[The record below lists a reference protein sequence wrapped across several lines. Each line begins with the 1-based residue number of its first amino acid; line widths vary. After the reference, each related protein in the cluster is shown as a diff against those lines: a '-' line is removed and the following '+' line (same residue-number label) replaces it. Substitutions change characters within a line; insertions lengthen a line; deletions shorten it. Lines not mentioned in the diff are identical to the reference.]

1 MINYFDII
9 NYYVIGFTIL
19 KKKIIFLLSFFILS
33 SIFIYAIYSLIENRK
48 KEHLNAEKK
57 IIEVT
62 YNTIIDAYKVYSNII
77 YFNKLNTKDTKSIL
91 EKVYSS
97 SKEEQNQIRTKLYT
111 HLIDMYNNMDDYKL
125 KQLHFHLKNNESFL
139 RFHRPEKYGDNLT
152 NIRLTV
158 SHVNETHKPI
168 SGFEEGRIYNGY
180 RFVYPL
186 EYNGNYLGS
195 VETSVSMKSI
205 INDIKKELESEVDFI
220 IKKSVVE
227 EKVFEEEKGNY
238 FPCTTDNYFYHEKSI
253 TNNENP
259 YLEPILKNYYNKYPM
274 DIRNKL
280 NSNEI
285 FNFYSEYN
293 GDYYITTFLPIK
305 NVISNQTVAYVII
318 SNKHNDLQ
326 AFINQYLLFLA
337 TLILLTLVMLYFIY
351 RIDKTKTLLF
361 KKDKVLNEVQK
372 IAKLGYWEL
381 DILENKL
388 KWSDE
393 VYHIFGLAPQEFE
406 ATYEAFL
413 KYVHPE
419 DVNIVN
425 KAYMDSIKNKSSY
438 HVEHRVITKTGEIK
452 YVEEECRHTFDEY
465 GDVIQS
471 LGTIHD
477 LTSIKLY
484 QEKIKK
490 SKEQFES
497 LVSHIPDM
505 IYRCEID
512 KDFTMLYIN
521 NALET
526 ITGYKIDEIRFNKIL
541 SFASIIHPNDLN
553 MVYKKIDEML
563 KNNISNI
570 DLEYR
575 IISKD
580 GRVIWINDNLQLIQD
595 NDHIYIEGVISDI
608 TSQKVAYDKLY
619 KFIDTQ
625 DNIVMLTTGKN
636 IEFANK
642 KFFHFLGFKDLDEFK
657 TKHKCICD
665 LFIKNEK
672 FFDLSL
678 VGENENWVN
687 VIQTL
692 SHRQRVVAIKGIDG
706 VTHAFSVTINKFED
720 AIYIVS
726 FTDISETMLE
736 NIKLEEKTL
745 RDTLTNAYNREFFE
759 NNYRKLMESY
769 KTEDKLFALAM
780 IDIDN
785 FKNIN
790 DTYGHDIGDDILI
803 NLVSKIEKSLR
814 NDDVLICWG
823 GEEFIIILK
832 ISSKEALEF
841 VLEKL
846 RNIIENS
853 KFKNLPKV
861 TCSFGGTL
869 YENNETINETIK
881 RADIALYMA
890 KNDGKNRV
898 KIK

>member
-1 MINYFDII
+1 M
-9 NYYVIGFTIL
+9 
-19 KKKIIFLLSFFILS
+19 KKIIFILSFFILS
-33 SIFIYAIYSLIENRK
+33 FFFTYEIYSLIENRK
-48 KEHLNAEKK
+48 KEHLDAEKK
-57 IIEVT
+57 IIEIT

-77 YFNKLNTKDTKSIL
+77 YFNNLNTKDTKSIL

-97 SKEEQNQIRTKLYT
+97 SKEEQNLIRTKLYT
-111 HLIDMYNNMDDYKL
+111 HLIDMYNNMEDYKL

-139 RFHRPEKYGDNLT
+139 RFYRPDKYGDNLSDT
-152 NIRLTV
+152 RLTV
-158 SHVNETHKPI
+158 SYVNTNHKPI
-168 SGFEEGRIYNGY
+168 SGFEEGRTYSGY

-186 EYNGNYLGS
+186 EYNGTHLGS

-205 INDIKKELESEVDFI
+205 LSDIKKELGSEVDFI
-220 IKKSVVE
+220 IKKSVIE
-227 EKVFEEEKGNY
+227 NKIFEEEKDNY
-238 FPCTTDNYFYHEKSI
+238 FPCTTDNYFYHERNI
-253 TNNENP
+253 TNSENP
-259 YLEPILKNYYNKYPM
+259 YIEPILKDFYKNNPIE
-274 DIRNKL
+274 IRNKL

-285 FNFYSEYN
+285 FNFYSKYN
-293 GDYYITTFLPIK
+293 NDNYITTFLPIK
-305 NVISNQTVAYVII
+305 NIITNQTVAYVII

-326 AFINQYLLFLA
+326 TFINQYILFLF
-337 TLILLTLVMLYFIY
+337 TLILLTLCVIYFIY
-351 RIDKTKTLLF
+351 RIDKTRSLLF

-393 VYHIFGLAPQEFE
+393 VYHIFGLIPQQFE
-406 ATYEAFL
+406 ATYETFL

-419 DVNIVN
+419 DVDMVN
-425 KAYMDSIKNKSSY
+425 KAYMDSLKNKSNY
-438 HVEHRVITKTGEIK
+438 QVEHRVITKTGEIK

-512 KDFTMLYIN
+512 KDFTMLYVN
-521 NALET
+521 NAFET
-526 ITGYKIDEIRFNKIL
+526 ITGYKIDEIKFNKIL

-553 MVYKKIDEML
+553 MVYRKIDEMV
-563 KNNISNI
+563 KNNILNI

-580 GRVIWINDNLQLIQD
+580 GRVVWINDNLQLIND
-595 NDHIYIEGVISDI
+595 NNHIYLEGVISDI
-608 TSQKVAYDKLY
+608 TSRKVAYDKLY

-625 DNIVMLTTGKN
+625 DNIVILTTGKN

-642 KFFHFLGFKDLDEFK
+642 KFFYFLGFNDIDEYK
-657 TKHKCICD
+657 INHKCISD
-665 LFIKNEK
+665 LFIEHDK
-672 FFDLSL
+672 FFNLSL
-678 VGENENWVN
+678 VQKNENWVN

-692 SHRQRVVAIKGIDG
+692 SYRKRVVAIKGING
-706 VTHAFSVTINKFED
+706 TTHAFSVTINKFED

-726 FTDISETMLE
+726 FTDISDTMLE
-736 NIKLEEKTL
+736 NIQLEEKTL
-745 RDTLTNAYNREFFE
+745 RDKLTNAYNREFFE
-759 NNYRKLMESY
+759 NNYKRLIDTYRNEEKF
-769 KTEDKLFALAM
+769 FALTM

-785 FKNIN
+785 FKKIN
-790 DTYGHDIGDDILI
+790 DNYGHNIGDQILI
-803 NLVSKIEKSLR
+803 NLVSKIEETLR
-814 NDDVLICWG
+814 SDDVLIRWG
-823 GEEFIIILK
+823 GEEFIILLK
-832 ISSKEALEF
+832 VSSNEALEL

-846 RNIIENS
+846 RNTIENS
-853 KFKNLPKV
+853 KFKNLPKI

-869 YENNETINETIK
+869 YEKDEEIIKTIK
-881 RADIALYMA
+881 RADSALYVA
-890 KNDGKNRV
+890 KENGRNR
-898 KIK
+898 IEIR

>member
-1 MINYFDII
+1 M
-9 NYYVIGFTIL
+9 
-19 KKKIIFLLSFFILS
+19 KKKIIFILSFFILS
-33 SIFIYAIYSLIENRK
+33 FLFAYVINSLVENRK
-48 KEHLNAEKK
+48 KEHLDAEKK

-62 YNTIIDAYKVYSNII
+62 YNTIVDAYKVYSNII

-91 EKVYSS
+91 ENVYTSS
-97 SKEEQNQIRTKLYT
+97 EEEQNQIRAKLYT
-111 HLIDMYNNMDDYKL
+111 HLIDMYNNMEDYKL
-125 KQLHFHLKNNESFL
+125 KQLHFHLKNNDSFL
-139 RFHRPEKYGDNLT
+139 RFHRPDKYGDNLT

-158 SHVNETHKPI
+158 AYVNEHHKSI

-186 EYNGNYLGS
+186 EYNGVHLGS

-205 INDIKKELESEVDFI
+205 INDVKKELNSEVDFI
-220 IKKSVVE
+220 IKKEVVE
-227 EKVFEEEKGNY
+227 NKVFEEEKNNY

-253 TNNENP
+253 TNGENQ
-259 YLEPILKNYYNKYPM
+259 YIEPILKNYYKENPIE
-274 DIRNKL
+274 IRNKL

-285 FNFYSEYN
+285 FNFYSKYN
-293 GDYYITTFLPIK
+293 DDYYITTYLPIK
-305 NVISNQTVAYVII
+305 NVISNQTVAYIII

-326 AFINQYLLFLA
+326 DFINQYLLFLF
-337 TLILLTLVMLYFIY
+337 ILLLLTICMLYFIY
-351 RIDKTKTLLF
+351 RIDKTKSLLF
-361 KKDKVLNEVQK
+361 KKDAVLNEVQK

-406 ATYEAFL
+406 ATYETFL

-419 DVNIVN
+419 DVDIVN
-425 KAYMDSIKNKSSY
+425 KAYTDSLKNKSSY
-438 HVEHRVITKTGEIK
+438 QVEHRVITKSGEIK

-465 GDVIQS
+465 GDVVQS

-484 QEKIKK
+484 QQKMKK
-490 SKEQFES
+490 SKDQFES

-512 KDFTMLYIN
+512 KNFTMLYVN

-526 ITGYKIDEIRFNKIL
+526 ITGYKIDEIKLNKIL

-553 MVYKKIDEML
+553 MVYKKTDEMI
-563 KNNISNI
+563 KNNVLNI

-580 GRVIWINDNLQLIQD
+580 GRVIWINDNLQLIND
-595 NDHIYIEGVISDI
+595 NNHTYLEGVISDI
-608 TSQKVAYDKLY
+608 TSQKIAYDKLY

-625 DNIVMLTTGKN
+625 DNMVILSTGIN

-642 KFFHFLGFKDLDEFK
+642 KFFQFLGFKDLDEYK
-657 TKHKCICD
+657 IDHKCISD
-665 LFIKNEK
+665 LFIKDEK
-672 FFDLSL
+672 FFDLSS
-678 VGENENWVN
+678 VNENENWVN

-692 SHRQRVVAIKGIDG
+692 SHRKRVVAINGISG
-706 VTHAFSVTINKFED
+706 TTHAFSVTINKFED

-726 FTDISETMLE
+726 FTDISDTMLE
-736 NIKLEEKTL
+736 NIQLEEKTL
-745 RDTLTNAYNREFFE
+745 RDKLTNAYNREFFE
-759 NNYRKLMESY
+759 NNYKRLIDTYEN
-769 KTEDKLFALAM
+769 EDMQFALAM
-780 IDIDN
+780 VDIDD
-785 FKNIN
+785 FKKIN
-790 DTYGHDIGDDILI
+790 DTFGHDIGDKVLI

-814 NDDVLICWG
+814 NDDVLIRWG
-823 GEEFIIILK
+823 GEEFIILLK
-832 ISSKEALEF
+832 VSSKEVLELI
-841 VLEKL
+841 LEKL
-846 RNIIENS
+846 RNTIENS
-853 KFKNLPKV
+853 KFKNLPKI

-869 YENNETINETIK
+869 YENEEAINETIK
-881 RADIALYMA
+881 RADIALYEA
-890 KNDGKNRV
+890 KDDGKNRI

>member
-1 MINYFDII
+1 M
-9 NYYVIGFTIL
+9 
-19 KKKIIFLLSFFILS
+19 KKKIIFILSFFILAFS
-33 SIFIYAIYSLIENRK
+33 FTYAIFSLIENRK
-48 KEHLNAEKK
+48 KEHLDAEKK

-91 EKVYSS
+91 ENLYTSS
-97 SKEEQNQIRTKLYT
+97 NDEQNQIRMKLYT
-111 HLIDMYNNMDDYKL
+111 HLVDMYNNMEDYKL
-125 KQLHFHLKNNESFL
+125 KQLHFHLKDNKSFL
-139 RFHRPEKYGDNLT
+139 RFHRPDKYGDDLS

-158 SHVNETHKPI
+158 AYVNEHHKSI

-186 EYNGNYLGS
+186 EYNGVYLGS

-205 INDIKKELESEVDFI
+205 INDIKKELDSEVDFI

-227 EKVFEEEKGNY
+227 NKVFEEEKNNY
-238 FPCTTDNYFYHEKSI
+238 FPCTTDNYFYHERTI
-253 TNNENP
+253 TNSENP
-259 YLEPILKNYYNKYPM
+259 YIEPILKNYYKENPIE
-274 DIRNKL
+274 IRNNL

-285 FNFYSEYN
+285 FNFYSKYN
-293 GDYYITTFLPIK
+293 DNYYITTYLPIK
-305 NVISNQTVAYVII
+305 NVISNQTVAYILI
-318 SNKHNDLQ
+318 STKHNDLQ
-326 AFINQYLLFLA
+326 AYINQYLLFLIL
-337 TLILLTLVMLYFIY
+337 LILLTLCMLYFIY
-351 RIDKTKTLLF
+351 RIDKTKSLLSQ
-361 KKDKVLNEVQK
+361 KDKVLNEVQK

-381 DILENKL
+381 DILENRL

-419 DVNIVN
+419 DVDIVN
-425 KAYMDSIKNKSSY
+425 KAYTDSIKNKSTY
-438 HVEHRVITKTGEIK
+438 QVEHRVITKTGEIK

-484 QEKIKK
+484 QQKIKK

-512 KDFTMLYIN
+512 KEFTMLYVN

-526 ITGYKIDEIRFNKIL
+526 ITGYKIDEIKFNKIL

-553 MVYKKIDEML
+553 MVYKKTDEMI
-563 KNNISNI
+563 KNNIENI

-580 GRVIWINDNLQLIQD
+580 GRVIWVNDNLQLIND
-595 NDHIYIEGVISDI
+595 NNHIYLEGVISDV

-625 DNIVMLTTGKN
+625 DNIVILTTGKN

-642 KFFHFLGFKDLDEFK
+642 KFFHFLGFENLDEYK
-657 TKHKCICD
+657 INHKCISD
-665 LFIKNEK
+665 LFIQNEK

-678 VGENENWVN
+678 VNESENWVN

-692 SHRQRVVAIKGIDG
+692 SYRKRVVAIKGVTG
-706 VTHAFSVTINKFED
+706 TTHAFSVTINKFED

-736 NIKLEEKTL
+736 NIQLEEKTL
-745 RDTLTNAYNREFFE
+745 RDKLTNAYNREFFE
-759 NNYRKLMESY
+759 NNYKRLIATY
-769 KTEDKLFALAM
+769 KDEDMFFALAM
-780 IDIDN
+780 LDIDD
-785 FKNIN
+785 FKKIN
-790 DTYGHDIGDDILI
+790 DNFGHNIGDQILI
-803 NLVSKIEKSLR
+803 NLVSKIGKTSR
-814 NDDVLICWG
+814 SDDVLIRWG
-823 GEEFIIILK
+823 GEEFIILLK
-832 ISSKEALEF
+832 VSSKEALEI

-846 RNIIENS
+846 RETIENS
-853 KFKNLPKV
+853 KFKNLPKI

-869 YENNETINETIK
+869 YENDENIIETIK
-881 RADIALYMA
+881 RADMALYSA
-890 KNDGKNRV
+890 KESGKNRV
-898 KIK
+898 RIK

>member
-1 MINYFDII
+1 M
-9 NYYVIGFTIL
+9 
-19 KKKIIFLLSFFILS
+19 KKKIIFISSFFILS
-33 SIFIYAIYSLIENRK
+33 FLFAYVINSLVENRK
-48 KEHLNAEKK
+48 KEHLDAEKK

-77 YFNKLNTKDTKSIL
+77 YFNKLNTKETKSIL
-91 EKVYSS
+91 ENVYTSS
-97 SKEEQNQIRTKLYT
+97 EEEQNQIRAKLYT
-111 HLIDMYNNMDDYKL
+111 HLIDMYNNMEDYKL
-125 KQLHFHLKNNESFL
+125 KQLHFHLKNNDSFL
-139 RFHRPEKYGDNLT
+139 RFNRPDKYGDNLT
-152 NIRLTV
+152 NVRLTV
-158 SHVNETHKPI
+158 AYVNEHHKSI

-186 EYNGNYLGS
+186 EYNGIYLGS

-205 INDIKKELESEVDFI
+205 INDVKKELSSEVDFI

-227 EKVFEEEKGNY
+227 NKVFEEEKNNY
-238 FPCTTDNYFYHEKSI
+238 FSCTTDNYFYHEKSI
-253 TNNENP
+253 VNDENQ
-259 YLEPILKNYYNKYPM
+259 YIEPILKNYYKENPIE
-274 DIRNKL
+274 IRNKL

-285 FNFYSEYN
+285 FNFYSKYN
-293 GDYYITTFLPIK
+293 DDYYITTYLPIK
-305 NVISNQTVAYVII
+305 NVISNQTVAYIII

-326 AFINQYLLFLA
+326 DFINQYLLFLF
-337 TLILLTLVMLYFIY
+337 ILLLLTISMLYFIY
-351 RIDKTKTLLF
+351 RIDKTKSLLF
-361 KKDKVLNEVQK
+361 KKDAVLNEVQK

-419 DVNIVN
+419 DVDIVN
-425 KAYMDSIKNKSSY
+425 KAYTDSLKNKSSY
-438 HVEHRVITKTGEIK
+438 QVEHRVITKSGEIK

-465 GDVIQS
+465 GDVVQS

-490 SKEQFES
+490 SKDQFES
-497 LVSHIPDM
+497 LVSHIPDI

-512 KDFTMLYIN
+512 KDFTMLYVN

-553 MVYKKIDEML
+553 MVYKKTDEMI
-563 KNNISNI
+563 KNNIVNI

-580 GRVIWINDNLQLIQD
+580 GRVIWINDNLQLIND
-595 NDHIYIEGVISDI
+595 NNHIYIEGVISDI
-608 TSQKVAYDKLY
+608 TSQKIAYDKLY

-625 DNIVMLTTGKN
+625 DNMVILTTGKN

-642 KFFHFLGFKDLDEFK
+642 KFFQFLGFKDLDEYK
-657 TKHKCICD
+657 IDHKCISD
-665 LFIKNEK
+665 LFIKDEK
-672 FFDLSL
+672 IFDLSL
-678 VGENENWVN
+678 VNENENWVN

-692 SHRQRVVAIKGIDG
+692 SHRKRVVAINGISG
-706 VTHAFSVTINKFED
+706 KTHAFSVTINKFED

-726 FTDISETMLE
+726 FTDISDTMLE
-736 NIKLEEKTL
+736 NIQLEEKTL
-745 RDTLTNAYNREFFE
+745 RDKLTNAYNREFFE
-759 NNYRKLMESY
+759 NNYKRLIDTYEN
-769 KTEDKLFALAM
+769 EDMQFALAM
-780 IDIDN
+780 LDIDD
-785 FKNIN
+785 FKKIN
-790 DTYGHDIGDDILI
+790 DTFGHDIGDKVLI

-814 NDDVLICWG
+814 NDDVIIRWG
-823 GEEFIIILK
+823 GEEFILILK
-832 ISSKEALEF
+832 VSSKEVLELI
-841 VLEKL
+841 LEKL
-846 RNIIENS
+846 RNTIENS
-853 KFKNLPKV
+853 KFKNLPKI

-869 YENNETINETIK
+869 YDNEEEINETIK
-881 RADIALYMA
+881 RADIALYVA
-890 KNDGKNRV
+890 KDDGKNRI

>member
-1 MINYFDII
+1 M
-9 NYYVIGFTIL
+9 
-19 KKKIIFLLSFFILS
+19 KKKIIFILSFFILS
-33 SIFIYAIYSLIENRK
+33 FLFTYVINSLIENRK
-48 KEHLNAEKK
+48 KEHLDAEKK

-62 YNTIIDAYKVYSNII
+62 YSTIIDAYKVYSNII

-91 EKVYSS
+91 EKVYRSS
-97 SKEEQNQIRTKLYT
+97 TEEQNQIRTKLYT
-111 HLIDMYNNMDDYKL
+111 HLIDMYNNMEDYKL
-125 KQLHFHLKNNESFL
+125 KQLHFHLKDNESFL
-139 RFHRPEKYGDNLT
+139 RFHRPDKYGDNLT

-158 SHVNETHKPI
+158 AYVNEYHKSI
-168 SGFEEGRIYNGY
+168 TGFEEGRIYNGY

-186 EYNGNYLGS
+186 EYNGVYLGS
-195 VETSVSMKSI
+195 VETSVSMHSI
-205 INDIKKELESEVDFI
+205 INDLKKELDSEIDFI

-227 EKVFEEEKGNY
+227 EKVFEEEKANY
-238 FPCTTDNYFYHEKSI
+238 FSCSTDKYFYHEKSI
-253 TNNENP
+253 TNGENQSI
-259 YLEPILKNYYNKYPM
+259 EPILKNYYKKNPI

-285 FNFYSEYN
+285 FNFYSKYN
-293 GDYYITTFLPIK
+293 DDYYITTYLPIK

-326 AFINQYLLFLA
+326 AFITQYLLFLA
-337 TLILLTLVMLYFIY
+337 TLILLTLCMLYFIY
-351 RIDKTKTLLF
+351 RIDKTRSLLS

-393 VYHIFGLAPQEFE
+393 VYHIFGLNPQEFE

-419 DVNIVN
+419 DVDIVN
-425 KAYMDSIKNKSSY
+425 KAYADSIKNKSNY
-438 HVEHRVITKTGEIK
+438 QVEHRVITKSGEIK

-465 GDVIQS
+465 GDVVQS

-484 QEKIKK
+484 QQKIKK

-512 KDFTMLYIN
+512 KDFTMLYVN

-526 ITGYKIDEIRFNKIL
+526 ITGYKIDEMRFNKIL

-553 MVYKKIDEML
+553 MVYKKTDEMI
-563 KNNISNI
+563 KNNILNI

-580 GRVIWINDNLQLIQD
+580 GRVVWINDNLQLIK
-595 NDHIYIEGVISDI
+595 NDLHIYIEGVISDI
-608 TSQKVAYDKLY
+608 TSQKIAYDKLY

-625 DNIVMLTTGKN
+625 DNIVILTTGKN

-642 KFFHFLGFKDLDEFK
+642 KFFHFLGFKDLSEYK
-657 TKHKCICD
+657 TTHKCIGD
-665 LFIKNEK
+665 LFIQNEK

-678 VGENENWVN
+678 VNENENWVN
-687 VIQTL
+687 VIQTI
-692 SHRQRVVAIKGIDG
+692 SHRKRVVAIKGING
-706 VTHAFSVTINKFED
+706 TTHAFSVTINKFED

-726 FTDISETMLE
+726 FTDISDTMLE
-736 NIKLEEKTL
+736 NIQLEEKTL
-745 RDTLTNAYNREFFE
+745 RDKLTNAYNREFFE
-759 NNYRKLMESY
+759 NNYKRLIDTY
-769 KTEDKLFALAM
+769 KNEDMKFALVM
-780 IDIDN
+780 IDIDD
-785 FKNIN
+785 FKKIN
-790 DTYGHDIGDDILI
+790 DTYGHDIGDNVLI

-814 NDDVLICWG
+814 NDDVLIRWG
-823 GEEFIIILK
+823 GEEFIILLK
-832 ISSKEALEF
+832 VSSKEALEF

-853 KFKNLPKV
+853 KFKNLPKI

-869 YENNETINETIK
+869 YEDNEAIKETIK
-881 RADIALYMA
+881 RADIALYIA
-890 KNDGKNRV
+890 KDNGKN
-898 KIK
+898 KIEIK